1 MLECRGVGVVWGRV
15 YAAQQNWSN
24 DEASLSHPRSGAVVS
39 TVASSGPVHT
49 AGWTE
54 PGKGH
59 VISGSGDA
67 VPCGLEDGS
76 TGDLVEH

>member
-1 MLECRGVGVVWGRV
+1 MCWSGEVWGWCGGV
-15 YAAQQNWSN
+15 YIQPS
-24 DEASLSHPRSGAVVS
+24 RTGAMMRPHCPTRGLGLWFS
-39 TVASSGPVHT
+39 VASSGPVHT